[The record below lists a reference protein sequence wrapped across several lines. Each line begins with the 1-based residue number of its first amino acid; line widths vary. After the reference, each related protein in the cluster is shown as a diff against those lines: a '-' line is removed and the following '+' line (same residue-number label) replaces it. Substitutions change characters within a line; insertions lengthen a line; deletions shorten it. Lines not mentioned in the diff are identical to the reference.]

1 MIKIVT
7 SIVILIFGI
16 TTALAQVK
24 SEEIVI
30 KNGEIE
36 LPGTL
41 TFKDNKSP
49 LIIWVHGSG
58 NVDRNGNQPNTPVKA
73 NYIKQFR
80 DSVNK
85 KNIAFFSYDKRTS
98 NKKNFP
104 FLKDTKVRDFA
115 IDVETVV
122 SHLKKEKQFSKIIL
136 AGHSQG
142 SLIAMLASKNI
153 NKYISIAGAGETID
167 KIMTQQIKKSNP
179 MLGIIVKKQFDTL
192 RIKGK
197 IEKVNPFLVN
207 IFSKRN
213 QPFLYSWMQIDPL
226 EEIKKLTIPT
236 LIIQGEK
243 DIQVTIEDAMKL
255 REANKNTKLVLIKN
269 MNHVLKTI
277 EKEED
282 NIKSYYS
289 SDFPLSKELIET
301 VVQFVKN

>member
-1 MIKIVT
+1 MIKIIT
-7 SIVILIFGI
+7 SIVIILFGI
-16 TTALAQVK
+16 TTALAQIE

-41 TFKDNKSP
+41 TFTKEKSP

-58 NVDRNGNQPNTPVKA
+58 NVDRNGNQAGTPVKA
-73 NYIKQFR
+73 NYIKEFR

-85 KNIAFFSYDKRTS
+85 KNIAFFSYDKRTA
-98 NKKNFP
+98 NKKNYP
-104 FLKDTKVRDFA
+104 YLKDTKIRDFV
-115 IDVETVV
+115 IDVETVI
-122 SHLKKEKQFSKIIL
+122 SHFKKEKQFSEIIL

-153 NKYISIAGAGETID
+153 DKYISIAGSGETID
-167 KIMTQQIKKSNP
+167 KIMTQQIKKNNP
-179 MLGIIVKKQFDTL
+179 MLGVIVKKQFDTL

-197 IEKVNPFLVN
+197 IEKINPFLVTL
-207 IFSKRN
+207 FSKRN
-213 QPFLYSWMQIDPL
+213 QPFLYSWLQIDPL

-243 DIQVTIEDAMKL
+243 DTQVTIEDA
-255 REANKNTKLVLIKN
+255 TKLKKANTNAKLVFIKN

-282 NIKSYYS
+282 NLKSYYS

-301 VVQFVKN
+301 VVQFVNN